1 MLNMFFDD
9 KINKILIPFDCLFDT
24 DIGVF
29 RVISKHYANNSVFNL
44 ELLNKDGELRDRLKD
59 YNNPLELV
67 IRDDYKHKANDFY
80 LEFLTKEMKKI
91 NLESM
96 PIKQMIDFVS
106 KIEATKMGL
115 ITFIAIDDTQK
126 EILQRIF
133 NNPVIKG
140 NYESIDVKGFDIV
153 FVKRLSNANFFKN
166 VEGKYIYTFDYSY
179 NVDRTNP
186 TNPLPLIHHCID
198 LIEKN
203 NSIKV
208 LSLVDNL

>member
-1 MLNMFFDD
+1 MLNMFFDN

-29 RVISKHYANNSVFNL
+29 RVISKYYANNSVFNL
-44 ELLNKDGELRDRLKD
+44 ELLNKDGELRDQLKD

-67 IRDDYKHKANDFY
+67 IRDEYKHKANDFY
-80 LEFLTKEMKKI
+80 LEFLTKEMEKI

-106 KIEATKMGL
+106 KIEGTKMGL

-140 NYESIDVKGFDIV
+140 NYESIDVKRFDIV

-166 VEGKYIYTFDYSY
+166 IEGKYIYTFDYSY

-198 LIEKN
+198 LIENN